1 MALKRDS
8 NRAVGRTIKGE
19 RTAKRIFEAAAECI
33 ADLGIERTS
42 ITEIAKRAKTSRA
55 LIARYLPKKAD
66 LLLEVIRHI
75 SFEGTPG
82 MEDLPAS
89 APAIKKILHSIERN
103 FLFFSHNPHYYSC
116 FVLLYYFSGV
126 RDDLRKLNNDIYRH
140 FIDRTALYL
149 SDFSKEKRRRWNHE
163 DIQAL
168 SESIYSELEGALLSY
183 FSMIESRHRA
193 KFLKRH
199 LRAIQRKLLNY

>member
-1 MALKRDS
+1 MAARRDQNQS
-8 NRAVGRTIKGE
+8 IGKTAKGE

-55 LIARYLPKKAD
+55 LIARYLPRKAD
-66 LLLEVIRHI
+66 LLIEVIRHI

-82 MEDLPAS
+82 MEDLPSTAS
-89 APAIKKILHSIERN
+89 AMKKLLHSVRRN

-126 RDDLRKLNNDIYRH
+126 REDFRKLNSNIYRH
-140 FIDRTALYL
+140 FIDRTANYL
-149 SDFSKEKRRRWNHE
+149 TQFSSEKRRRWSHE
-163 DIQAL
+163 DIQGL

-183 FSMIESRHRA
+183 FAMIEPRHRSQ
-193 KFLKRH
+193 FLKRH
-199 LRAIQRKLLNY
+199 LSAIHRKVLNY